1 MSASAKKPRTRVAIL
16 ISGRGSNMATL
27 IHAARNKDYPA
38 EIALVVSNRPDAKG
52 VEIARASG
60 IETAV
65 VDHKTFAGRDAFER
79 ELDVVLENHKIEFIC
94 LAGFMRVLTPA
105 FVGRWQG
112 RMLNIHP
119 SLLPS
124 FKGHKA
130 HEEAIAAGVKVSGC
144 TVHFVAPEAD
154 SGKIVAQAAVPVLP
168 GDTADDLAA
177 RVLRAEHK
185 IYPLAL
191 WLVLTGQTLGGEDD
205 EIVVSA

>member
-79 ELDVVLENHKIEFIC
+79 ELDVVLEKHKIEFIC

-105 FVGRWQG
+105 FVGRWHG

-168 GDTADDLAA
+168 GDTADNLAA

>member
-1 MSASAKKPRTRVAIL
+1 MSASARKKRTRVAIL
-16 ISGRGSNMATL
+16 ISGRGSNMEAL
-27 IHAARNKDYPA
+27 VAAAKDKNYPA

-52 VEIARASG
+52 LDKAKAAGIA
-60 IETAV
+60 TAV
-65 VDHKTFAGRDAFER
+65 VDHKAHQSRDAFER
-79 ELDVVLENHKIEFIC
+79 EVEAVLEKHNIEFIC

-130 HEEAIAAGVKVSGC
+130 HEDALAAGVKVSGC
-144 TVHFVAPEAD
+144 TVHFVAPETD

-168 GDTADDLAA
+168 GDTPETLAA

-185 IYPLAL
+185 IYPMAL
-191 WLVLTGQTLGGEDD
+191 WLVLTGETLGGEED
-205 EIVVSA
+205 EMVVSA

>member
-52 VEIARASG
+52 IGIAHASG

-79 ELDVVLENHKIEFIC
+79 ELDVVLEKHKIEFIC